1 MYRASASLSLNS
13 ASVSRFASSDDA
25 PPSINSCQRSS
36 RCCESSS
43 TISSSRVGD
52 RRSDESRPRTSRA
65 QSSLDMFASR
75 DAADGFDECRPRL
88 PLLHEDAP
96 SVGSHLIEAA
106 SPLPGLL
113 DPRASDPAALLQPI
127 EQRIE
132 GIDVEP
138 QLAVGP
144 RVDQLAQLVA
154 VAGPRVEQRED
165 EQFGGAFLQLAVE
178 GASVDTCHKQI
189 V

>member
-52 RRSDESRPRTSRA
+52 RRSDERRPRTSHA

-75 DAADGFDECRPRL
+75 HAADSFDECGPCL
-88 PLLHEDAP
+88 PLLRENAP
-96 SVGSHLIEAA
+96 AVYRHLVEAA
-106 SPLPGLL
+106 APFPGLF
-113 DPRASDPAALLQPI
+113 DPRTFDPAALLKAI

-132 GIDVEP
+132 
-138 QLAVGP
+138 
-144 RVDQLAQLVA
+144 
-154 VAGPRVEQRED
+154 
-165 EQFGGAFLQLAVE
+165 
-178 GASVDTCHKQI
+178 
-189 V
+189 